1 MLQGVSGRLVTASVV
16 VIVLFAAHLPAASA
30 ADPGRWKPG
39 IPKAMSRYYS
49 QGITVDSRTH
59 TFYLDGNLGLY
70 RANASLHK
78 TGGISD
84 VIPLEVKHAEHYN
97 HLGDLSFDT
106 SDGGRL
112 LLPLE
117 CLYGKRNTCQ
127 TGSIAVADP
136 GSLRWLYYVKLDPA
150 YIKKAMW
157 VEASP
162 DGRWI
167 WTSSGKSL
175 LAYNAAEVT
184 RANAA
189 PAGPKLLPKFSTQSL
204 PVPGVSGAT
213 FVGDRLFLAL
223 NRGAHVAVV
232 SYGINSTGPAPVLV
246 DGPRPEI
253 ELKKNVVFHET
264 EGLATAGAMNRE
276 LRWQIRPNLPIGVG
290 IFPFLSTS

>member
-1 MLQGVSGRLVTASVV
+1 MFQGILGRLVAASAVA
-16 VIVLFAAHLPAASA
+16 IVLVAAHLPAASA

-39 IPKAMSRYYS
+39 VPKPMSRYYS
-49 QGITVDSRTH
+49 QGLTFDSRAR
-59 TFYLDGNLGLY
+59 TFYLDGNVGLY
-70 RANASLHK
+70 RANGSLHK
-78 TGGISD
+78 TGGVSD
-84 VIPLEVKHAEHYN
+84 VIPLTVKRAEHYN

-106 SDGGRL
+106 ADGGRL
-112 LLPLE
+112 LLPVE
-117 CLYGKRNTCQ
+117 CLYDKRNTCQ

-136 GSLRWLYYVKLDPA
+136 GSLRWLYYVKLNPA

-175 LAYNAAEVT
+175 LAYNAAEVR

-189 PAGPKLLPKFSTQSL
+189 PAGPKLLPKVSTESL

-213 FVGDRLFLAL
+213 FVGERLFLAL

-232 SYGINSTGPAPVLV
+232 SYGINTTGPAPVVV
-246 DGPRPEI
+246 DGPIPEI
-253 ELKKNVVFHET
+253 ELKKNFLFDET
-264 EGLATAGAMNRE
+264 EGLATAGTLNRE
-276 LRWQIRPNLPIGVG
+276 LRWQIRPKFRIGVG
-290 IFPFLSTS
+290 IFPFLPTS